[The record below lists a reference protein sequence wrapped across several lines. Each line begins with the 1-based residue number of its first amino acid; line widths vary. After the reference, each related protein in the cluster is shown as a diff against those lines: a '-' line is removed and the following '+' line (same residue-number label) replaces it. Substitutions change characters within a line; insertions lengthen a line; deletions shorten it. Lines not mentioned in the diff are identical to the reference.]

1 MSQRYSKKSGKEF
14 NRISQDYDRGRRS
27 ENVEFWAKE
36 ISSLTG
42 INQNSLVLDLGSG
55 TGLYST
61 GIYNESKATFC
72 GMDPV
77 SGMLE
82 QAKYKSDEIHWFNA
96 IGESLPIR
104 DAVFDCIFSSQVW
117 HHIENKQATADEC
130 RRVLRQVGYTVIRTI
145 SHDQLNK
152 KIVFDYFP
160 EIKDNQLN
168 LYPSNEDFARYFENA
183 GFSEIRFFEYS
194 LERYQ
199 SVEELVDIAK
209 NKLWSMFRPI
219 TDEGLERGVEK
230 LWKYYHDTGGSE
242 IRNDELITLIVSYK

>member
-1 MSQRYSKKSGKEF
+1 
-14 NRISQDYDRGRRS
+14 
-27 ENVEFWAKE
+27 
-36 ISSLTG
+36 
-42 INQNSLVLDLGSG
+42 
-55 TGLYST
+55 
-61 GIYNESKATFC
+61 
-72 GMDPV
+72 
-77 SGMLE
+77 
-82 QAKYKSDEIHWFNA
+82 
-96 IGESLPIR
+96 
-104 DAVFDCIFSSQVW
+104 
-117 HHIENKQATADEC
+117 
-130 RRVLRQVGYTVIRTI
+130 VLRQVGYTVIRTI

-219 TDEGLERGVEK
+219 TDEGLKRGVEK